1 MVRQHK
7 YHLYQSVKNFN
18 KQVLLPLLVGVFVS
32 IAVIALWQWFL
43 VEEQTNIKQLI
54 QQQAIAIKNQL
65 NTDMKSRIL
74 ALERMGERWQI
85 RGGTPQ
91 QEWEADAAAYVKD
104 FAGYRAIEWVDPTF
118 RVKWIV
124 PLAGNKK
131 ALNFDLSQET
141 RRREALEI
149 ARERRQA
156 TLSRTVNLVV
166 GGKGFLVYIPLF
178 VENKFDGFIIGVFQ
192 VQPLLD
198 SVVRLP
204 SGYKIRVFD
213 GQELISGEDLQL
225 LEQSPWQQEINI
237 ELYGVSWRVQVYP
250 TPEFLTNLRSLLP
263 KVVLFTGLLF
273 AATLTLLTYFA
284 QATKASNYQIAAIN
298 AELAL
303 KIIELKQAQVTL
315 RRQALTFENM
325 HDAVVITDMSGK
337 IIDWSPSA
345 ERIFGHTKAEV
356 LGKTPPEILRHPE
369 ETATAT
375 MLNTIVLE
383 AVKQQGRWSDEI
395 NFIRKDGS
403 QGICRSTVVPLRDEQ
418 EQTFAIIGFLH
429 DITERKKA
437 EILLRQSEER
447 FQAFINCSPTPA
459 WISDTDGITLYVNEP
474 YLRMVQLST
483 KEPIGKTLFELYP
496 PQFAQQFLDNIQKVA
511 RINQVLEAVESVP
524 CTDGTVRDFLVY
536 KFPIFQ
542 LNRCL
547 VGGIA
552 IDITERQRVELAL
565 QRQLQYKLLLKQIT
579 QEIRQSLDTKKIFE
593 TAAIQI
599 GQAFEVDRCAIHS
612 YISDPIPRIPAVAE
626 YVVPG
631 YKSMLKLDIPIAGN
645 PHAEKIMLQDQA
657 IASCNVY
664 IEPLMQAAKSIC
676 YDIGLK
682 SMLAVRTSYQGKPNG
697 VIGVHQCSHFRQWTQ
712 EEVELLEAVA
722 AQLGIA
728 IAQADLLEQET
739 RQREELTWKNFALE
753 QAKREAEGANR
764 AKSEFL
770 AMMSHEIRTP
780 MNAVIGMTGLLLD
793 MELTPQQHNFV
804 EIIRSSSDALL
815 TIINDILDFSKIE
828 SDKLDL
834 DEQPFNLRDCI
845 EEALDLLAPQAAAK
859 NLNLAYLI
867 DPQTPS
873 IIVGDVMRVR
883 QTLVNLISNAVKFT
897 AVGEVVVSVIVK
909 QVICQDKYHIQFAVK
924 DTGIGIPQERMELL
938 FKPFSQVDASMTRQY
953 GGTGLGLA
961 ISKRLCEMM
970 GGSIWVE
977 SSVGV
982 GSTFY
987 FTLIAQS
994 VSTNEVVDL
1003 GVVQANLARK
1013 RLLVVGENATNRQV
1027 INLEASNWGMLV
1039 RSVESGLQALE
1050 LMTSGEQFDIAVLD
1064 IQMSDMDGAN
1074 LVACIRS
1081 LPGYHSL
1088 PLVMLSNFQSLRH
1101 KEEVEKLGAVTVL
1114 SQPIKRSHLYDVFIR
1129 SLYKQEISI
1138 LPSQVLP
1145 SVFDSQLSQKL
1156 PLRILLVDDVSLNQ
1170 KVALQMLERMGY
1182 HADIANN
1189 GLEALTALRRQP
1201 YDLVFMDVQ
1210 MPEMDGLEATRRIC
1224 QEWPQNSRPW
1234 IIAMTAHAMQ
1244 GDKEECLDAGMND
1257 YISKPICVE
1266 ALVQAFN
1273 SYRVLQSAAIDNTQ
1287 LISFVKKK
1295 EQVTPA
1301 LDAETFQALK
1311 DIVCDNTE
1319 SFAEFIDEY
1328 LNDAPQR
1335 LVAIGNAID
1344 QGDAAA
1350 LRNAAHALRSL
1361 SVTFGAISLAQVCQE
1376 LEVMGRAGTTVSA
1389 STLMLQLQR
1398 EYQRVETAL
1407 QLQHP
1412 SRQNY

>member
-7 YHLYQSVKNFN
+7 YHLYQSVKIFK
-18 KQVLLPLLVGVFVS
+18 KQVLLPLLVGIFVL
-32 IAVIALWQWFL
+32 IAVIALWQWFV
-43 VEEQTNIKQLI
+43 VEEQANVKQLI

-65 NTDMKSRIL
+65 STDMNSRIL
-74 ALERMGERWQI
+74 ALERMRERWQI
-85 RGGTPQ
+85 RGATPQ

-118 RVKWIV
+118 RVRWIV
-124 PLAGNKK
+124 PLAGNEK
-131 ALNFDLSQET
+131 ALNFDLSQEN
-141 RRREALEI
+141 RRREALET
-149 ARERRQA
+149 ARDRRQA
-156 TLSRTVNLVV
+156 TLTRTVNLVV

-178 VENKFDGFIIGVFQ
+178 VENKFDGFILGVFQ
-192 VQPLLD
+192 FQPLLD
-198 SVVRLP
+198 SVVHLP

-225 LEQSPWQQEINI
+225 LEQSPWQQEINV

-250 TPEFLTNLRSLLP
+250 TPEFLTNSRSPLP
-263 KVVLFTGLLF
+263 KVVLFAGLLF
-273 AATLTLLTYFA
+273 AVTLTLLTYFA
-284 QATKASNYQIAAIN
+284 QTTKVSNYQIAAIN

-303 KIIELKQAQVTL
+303 KIIELKQAQVIL
-315 RRQALTFENM
+315 HRQALTFENI
-325 HDAVVITDMSGK
+325 HDAVVITDISGK

-345 ERIFGHTKAEV
+345 ERIFGYTKAEV
-356 LGKTPPEILRHPE
+356 LGKTPPDILRHPK

-375 MLNTIVLE
+375 MLNTMVLE
-383 AVKQQGRWSDEI
+383 AVKQQGRWPDEI

-429 DITERKKA
+429 DITERKQA
-437 EILLRQSEER
+437 EVLLRQSEER
-447 FQAFINCSPTPA
+447 FQAFMNCSPTPA

-483 KEPIGKTLFELYP
+483 KEPIGKTLFDLYP
-496 PQFAQQFLDNIQKVA
+496 PQFAQQFLDNTQKVA
-511 RINQVLEAVESVP
+511 RTNQVIEAVESVP
-524 CTDGTVRDFLVY
+524 CADGTVRDFLVY
-536 KFPIFQ
+536 KFPIYQ

-547 VGGIA
+547 IGGIA
-552 IDITERQRVELAL
+552 IEITERQQAELAL
-565 QRQLQYKLLLKQIT
+565 QQQLQYKLLLKQIT

-599 GQAFEVDRCAIHS
+599 GQAFKVDRCVIHS
-612 YISDPIPRIPAVAE
+612 YISDPIPQIPVVAE
-626 YVVPG
+626 YVVSG

-645 PHAEKIMLQDQA
+645 PHAEKIMAQDRA
-657 IASCNVY
+657 IASSDVY

-753 QAKREAEGANR
+753 QAKREAEAANR
-764 AKSEFL
+764 TKSEFL

-845 EEALDLLAPQAAAK
+845 EEALDLLALQAAAK

-897 AVGEVVVSVIVK
+897 AVGEVVVSVIIK
-909 QVICQDKYHIQFAVK
+909 QVICQNKYHIQFAVK

-987 FTLIAQS
+987 FTLMAQS

-1003 GVVQANLARK
+1003 GVVQANLAGK
-1013 RLLVVGENATNRQV
+1013 RLLVVDENATNLQV
-1027 INLEASNWGMLV
+1027 INLETSNWGMLV

-1064 IQMSDMDGAN
+1064 IQSDMDGTN
-1074 LVACIRS
+1074 LVAQIRS
-1081 LPGYHSL
+1081 LPGYQNL
-1088 PLVMLSNFQSLRH
+1088 PLVMLSNFQRLIH
-1101 KEEVEKLGAVTVL
+1101 KEELEKLGAVTVL

-1129 SLYKQEISI
+1129 SLCEQEISL
-1138 LPSQVLP
+1138 LPSQSLP

-1156 PLRILLVDDVSLNQ
+1156 PLRILLVEDVSLNQ

-1224 QEWPQNSRPW
+1224 QQWPQNRRPW
-1234 IIAMTAHAMQ
+1234 IIAMTAHAMK
-1244 GDKEECLDAGMND
+1244 GDKEECLNAGMND
-1257 YISKPICVE
+1257 YISKPIRVE

-1273 SYRVLQSAAIDNTQ
+1273 SYRVLQSAAIDN
-1287 LISFVKKK
+1287 KE

-1311 DIVCDNTE
+1311 DIVCDDTE
-1319 SFAEFIDEY
+1319 SFAEFIDGY

-1335 LVAIGNAID
+1335 LVAIGNAIA

-1350 LRNAAHALRSL
+1350 LRSAAHALRSL
-1361 SVTFGAISLAQVCQE
+1361 SVTFGAIPLAQVCQE
-1376 LEVMGRAGTTVSA
+1376 LEAMGRAGSTVSG
-1389 STLMLQLQR
+1389 STLMLQLQT
-1398 EYQRVETAL
+1398 EYQRVENAL

-1412 SRQNY
+1412 SRQNN